1 MLDQANYEAMLI
13 EKRDGIAVIT
23 LNRPERLN
31 AVNPAMHSELTTVF
45 SDVNADPDVR
55 VAVLTGAGRGF
66 CSGGDFGSD
75 RGQRPP
81 PKTGLTTMQEARL
94 IVDRLLD
101 CEKPVVAA
109 VNGAAVG
116 LGATVALLCDVV
128 VAARNARFGDTHVK
142 MGITAGDGGAVIWP
156 LLVGV
161 NRAKQFLM
169 TGDLMTADEAYQ
181 MGLVNRVVDEGEA
194 LNEAMAFARRL
205 AAGPPYAIQS
215 TKISVNKL
223 IKAVSNLV
231 LPLSLAVEEISM
243 SKADH
248 REAVAAFQE
257 KRESNFTGQ

>member
-1 MLDQANYEAMLI
+1 
-13 EKRDGIAVIT
+13 
-23 LNRPERLN
+23 
-31 AVNPAMHSELTTVF
+31 MHSELSTIF
-45 SDVNADPDVR
+45 DDLNSDAEVR

-81 PKTGLTTMQEARL
+81 PKTGLAMMQEARL

-101 CEKPVVAA
+101 CEKPIVAA

-156 LLVGV
+156 LLIGV
-161 NRAKQFLM
+161 NRAKQYLM
-169 TGDLMTADEAYQ
+169 TGDLLSAEEAYGL
-181 MGLVNRVVDEGEA
+181 GLVNRVVDEGEA
-194 LNEAMAFARRL
+194 LNEGLAFARRL

-215 TKISVNKL
+215 TKVSVNKY

-231 LPLSLAVEEISM
+231 LPFSLAVEEVSM
-243 SKADH
+243 TKADH
-248 REAVAAFQE
+248 AEAVRAFQE
-257 KRESNFTGQ
+257 KREPQFTGR